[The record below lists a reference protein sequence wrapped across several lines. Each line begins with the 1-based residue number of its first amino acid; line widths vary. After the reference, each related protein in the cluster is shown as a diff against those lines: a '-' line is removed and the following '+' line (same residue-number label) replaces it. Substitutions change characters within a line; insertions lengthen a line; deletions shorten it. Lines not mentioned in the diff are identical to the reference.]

1 MGGLQS
7 VQQVT
12 VIEANLQFPA
22 VALDGALIVS
32 IADGGGGAQG
42 EDPVTEGTAE
52 RALLLLGDDQGAA
65 LDGGDQLPPVH
76 GHRDGIVGGD
86 GLAVVEELT
95 LQAAGD
101 QSGLIN
107 AEHDV
112 PGTLDDLNGL
122 VGVPADFAHLV

>member
-1 MGGLQS
+1 MGGIQVDAQGIRVGGLQS

-12 VIEANLQFPA
+12 VIEANLRFPA

-52 RALLLLGDDQGAA
+52 RALLLLGDDQEQRSMEEINCRRSTVTEMGLSA
-65 LDGGDQLPPVH
+65 
-76 GHRDGIVGGD
+76 GD

-107 AEHDV
+107 AE
-112 PGTLDDLNGL
+112 L
-122 VGVPADFAHLV
+122 